1 MTATGQRMRRPRVV
15 VIGIVSIAGV
25 LAACGAPDDG
35 SPDGASAAPGVA
47 PGPSGVGP
55 GATPRCDAS
64 AGDDRT
70 AQAIARTCGRSV
82 EIESARS
89 EYSELYVEPSGN
101 RTLVTSVVPRRA
113 RHPDGAWGPI
123 DLTLRQAG
131 DELVP
136 TATAANVRFSG
147 GGSGPLVTVTAEGHS
162 MTLSWP
168 TPLPKPT
175 LSGAS
180 ATYANVLPDVDL
192 VVTATEAGF
201 SHALVV
207 KTARGAAN
215 PAVRHARYRLGGDAA
230 LTTTEDGGLVAEV
243 DGVRVAS
250 AAPALMWDTARRS
263 AAPGAPSALRIAS
276 ADGGESPVRTARVG
290 SAIASGHL
298 TLSPAAAMLDD
309 PEARYPLVIDPP
321 WVVGQN
327 QWAYA
332 TADNQ
337 NGPTTDSKVA
347 SGDPSPAAAEL
358 RVGNDPDSTHQY
370 RSFMRFP
377 FSGLAGKQILGAK
390 IAGRVDHTWKCGDNR
405 PTYFFRS
412 NGIGAAP
419 RQGWPG
425 PALLVL
431 LGNNNVHA
439 NEASCNEPNMS
450 FEVSTP
456 ALISDLQ
463 AVANVGAA
471 DYTIGISAGENT
483 SGTNET
489 LTDRYA
495 RYFLNDFSLQVT
507 YNTKPNKPDNL
518 TVDGKPCAS
527 GAARP
532 FVKTTTPTLRAHV
545 TDADNDSLNVFYA
558 YAQWNGSAFVDKGG
572 GEQDNVPNGGTAV
585 FGITGNVDGGIY
597 TWRAQ
602 TNDGASH
609 SPFLISDVTASPG
622 NCEWQVDVSPPAVPT
637 VTSDVY
643 LEGTGCPGGACGA
656 VGQTGHFT
664 LSSSPDTQ
672 AFLWGFSDPPTNP
685 LSPAAL
691 GGSVN
696 VTWTPDSSGPQTL
709 FVRAIDRAGNESNR
723 VYQFVVAGQSTAV
736 ARWLFDEP
744 AGTAPA
750 DDTGHGHAL
759 SLVKGKLG
767 AAGRLAPGLDGQ
779 SRSAMQVDGSGD
791 GAVTSGPV
799 LASPGGS
806 FTVAAWVK
814 ITDVTATH
822 YLVAQ
827 ADNPPTFMLEH
838 SKGDGVWKLTAP
850 SADSTQFPGPVATSP
865 VRAGTWTHLTGTYD
879 AIAHEMKL
887 YVNGVLEATSPGVT
901 VRGGSNALK
910 IGTMGFSGSIAEVQ
924 VWGRAI
930 SADEV
935 FALVDPIA
943 VSNVGEWHLEDVGPG
958 PSFDASPMAHDLTFW
973 NGALIPASGA
983 GHIGT
988 GLRLDGVDD
997 FAATSTQVLHT
1008 DQSYTVSVWARPASS
1023 TVAQTFV
1030 SQDSLFAT
1038 GGFALKYGP
1047 DGGGQWKF
1055 RIYASATDT
1064 ADAHTTFC
1072 NAPIADPTTAYHH
1085 LVGVFDAEKREAR
1098 LYVDGVLKMA
1108 SPMNA
1113 AWQPWDATGPL
1124 AIGRFQVGAPEYTR
1138 GDVDEV
1144 HVYQGVVT
1152 DVTRIP

>member
-1 MTATGQRMRRPRVV
+1 MRRPHLVV
-15 VIGIVSIAGV
+15 AGIVTIAG
-25 LAACGAPDDG
+25 LFAACG
-35 SPDGASAAPGVA
+35 SPDEDTADGADAAPVA
-47 PGPSGVGP
+47 APAPVWC
-55 GATPRCDAS
+55 AAS
-64 AGDDRT
+64 AGDERS
-70 AQAIARTCGRSV
+70 AHAMARSCRSRV

-89 EYSELYVEPSGN
+89 EYSETYVEPSGR
-101 RTLVTSVVPRRA
+101 RTLVMSVVPRRA
-113 RHPDGAWGPI
+113 RHPDGAWGAI

-147 GGSGPLVTVTAEGHS
+147 GGRGPLVTVSAEGHS

-168 TPLPKPT
+168 APLPKPT

-243 DGVRVAS
+243 DGVRIAS
-250 AAPALMWDTARRS
+250 AEPALMWDTARRS
-263 AAPGAPSALRIAS
+263 AAAGARSALLTTS

-309 PEARYPLVIDPP
+309 PEVRYPLVIDPP

-347 SGDPSPAAAEL
+347 AGDPSPAAAEL

-390 IAGRVDHTWKCGDNR
+390 IAGRVDHTWKCGENR

-431 LGNNNVHA
+431 LGNNSVHA

-450 FEVSTP
+450 FEVSTG
-456 ALISDLQ
+456 ALISDVQ
-463 AVANVGAA
+463 AVANAGAA
-471 DYTIGISAGENT
+471 DYTIGISAGQNT

-507 YNTKPNKPDNL
+507 YNTKPNRPDNL

-609 SPFLISDVTASPG
+609 NPFLFSDVTASPG
-622 NCEWQVDVSPPAVPT
+622 NCEWQVDTTPPAVPT
-637 VTSDVY
+637 VTADIY
-643 LEGTGCPGGACGA
+643 KEGPTGCAGGACGA
-656 VGQTGHFT
+656 VGQPGRFT
-664 LSSSPDTQ
+664 LSSSPDTK
-672 AFLWGFSDPPTNP
+672 AFLWGFSDPPVNP
-685 LSPAAL
+685 ATPATL
-691 GGSVN
+691 GGSVD

-723 VYQFVVAGQSTAV
+723 TYQFVVTGQSTAV
-736 ARWLFDEP
+736 ARWMLDE
-744 AGTAPA
+744 ATGTAA
-750 DDTGHGHAL
+750 SDDTGHGHGL
-759 SLVKGKLG
+759 TLVKGTLG
-767 AAGRLAPGLDGQ
+767 APGRLVPGLDGQ

-814 ITDVTATH
+814 ITDVSATH
-822 YLVAQ
+822 YIVAQ
-827 ADNPPTFMLEH
+827 ADNPSTFMLEH

-865 VRAGTWTHLTGTYD
+865 VRVGTWTHLTGTYD

-887 YVNGVLEATSPGVT
+887 YVNGVLEATYPGIT
-901 VRGGSNALK
+901 VRGGSGALK
-910 IGTMGFSGSIAEVQ
+910 IGTVGFSGSIAEVQ

-935 FALVDPIA
+935 FALVDPIT
-943 VSNVGEWHLEDVGPG
+943 VSNVGEWHMDEVGPG
-958 PSFDASPMAHDLTFW
+958 PAFDASPMAHDLTFF
-973 NGALIPASGA
+973 NGASIPASGA
-983 GHIGT
+983 GHTGT

-997 FAATSTQVLHT
+997 FAATSNQVLHT
-1008 DQSYTVSVWARPASS
+1008 DQSFTVSVWAHPASS
-1023 TVAQTFV
+1023 TVGQTFV
-1030 SQDSLFAT
+1030 SQDSMFAT
-1038 GGFALKYGP
+1038 GGFSLKYGP
-1047 DGGGQWKF
+1047 DSGGLWKF
-1055 RIYASATDT
+1055 RIHASATDT

-1072 NAPIADPTTAYHH
+1072 TAPIADPTAAYHH

-1098 LYVDGVLKMA
+1098 LYVDGALKMTNA
-1108 SPMNA
+1108 MNA

-1124 AIGRFQVGAPEYTR
+1124 VIGRHQVGSITEFTR